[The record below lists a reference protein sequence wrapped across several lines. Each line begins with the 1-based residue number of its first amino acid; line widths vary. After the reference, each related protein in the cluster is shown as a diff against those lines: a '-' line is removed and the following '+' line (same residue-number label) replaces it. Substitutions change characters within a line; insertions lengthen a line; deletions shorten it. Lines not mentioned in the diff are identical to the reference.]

1 MRPITEGEIRA
12 CFINCSKG
20 EAQRLNLPRDF
31 AETAWVWDDL
41 DFFGWR
47 DPGAPERG
55 YLVVER
61 ECESG
66 DRDGDGVGNGGG
78 VRRRLVGISLRAAS
92 GAGRGFTA
100 RSICTICKTT
110 RTGGGVALLSARRAG
125 ESGRNGNTVG
135 QYICSDLACPL
146 YARGRKISAG
156 TLLDETLDLDSRI
169 ERVRK
174 GVDAFLARVTA

>member
-1 MRPITEGEIRA
+1 MRPISEREIRA
-12 CFINCSKG
+12 SFVNCSKG
-20 EAQRLNLPRDF
+20 EAQRLGLPRDF
-31 AETAWVWDDL
+31 AEFSGWDDL
-41 DFFGWR
+41 DFLGWR

-61 ECESG
+61 GEDAESKLI
-66 DRDGDGVGNGGG
+66 GV
-78 VRRRLVGISLRAAS
+78 SLRAAS

-135 QYICSDLACPL
+135 QYICSDLACSL
-146 YARGRKISAG
+146 YVRGKKISAG
-156 TLLDETLDLDSRI
+156 SLLDETLDLDSRI
-169 ERVRK
+169 ERVRR
-174 GVDAFLARVTA
+174 GVDLFLARITADAA

>member
-1 MRPITEGEIRA
+1 MRPISEREIRA
-12 CFINCSKG
+12 SFVNCSKG
-20 EAQRLNLPRDF
+20 EAQRLGLPRDF
-31 AETAWVWDDL
+31 AEFSGWADL
-41 DFFGWR
+41 DFLGWR

-61 ECESG
+61 REDA
-66 DRDGDGVGNGGG
+66 DRPLLGV
-78 VRRRLVGISLRAAS
+78 SLRAAS

-135 QYICSDLACPL
+135 QYICSDLACSL
-146 YARGRKISAG
+146 YVRGKKISAG
-156 TLLDETLDLDSRI
+156 SLLDETLDVDARI
-169 ERVRK
+169 ERVRR
-174 GVDAFLARVTA
+174 GLDLFLARITAGAA